1 MAGRAAILQLLPLSL
16 AQTPKLGLLTGGY
29 PEALARPRDA
39 ARCYAPYGRQARA
52 GRLHLGAPGSTI
64 GREIERAGAAGQSH

>member
-16 AQTPKLGLLTGGY
+16 AQTPKVGLLTGGY

-39 ARCYAPYGRQARA
+39 ARWYASYVQTYFARTA
-52 GRLHLGAPGSTI
+52 SARPAVC
-64 GREIERAGAAGQSH
+64 